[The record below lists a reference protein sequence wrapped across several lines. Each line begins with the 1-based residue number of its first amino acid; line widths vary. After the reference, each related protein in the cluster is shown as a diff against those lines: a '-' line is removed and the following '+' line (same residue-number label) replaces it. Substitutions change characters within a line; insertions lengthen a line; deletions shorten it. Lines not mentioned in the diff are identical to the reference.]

1 LLSNVPTVAESGPPG
16 YEGVLWIGMLAPAA
30 TPQPIVE
37 RIASA
42 AARAVRSP
50 ELLERLRR
58 DGVDL
63 VGNRPEAFRALIARE
78 IPQWRE
84 VGQAAKITLE

>member
-1 LLSNVPTVAESGPPG
+1 
-16 YEGVLWIGMLAPAA
+16 VLWIGVLAPAA

-42 AARAVRSP
+42 AARALSVLH
-50 ELLERLRR
+50 ELLERFRH

-63 VGNRPEAFRALIARE
+63 VGNTPAAFRALIARE

-84 VGQAAKITLE
+84 VGRAAKITLE

>member
-1 LLSNVPTVAESGPPG
+1 M
-16 YEGVLWIGMLAPAA
+16 LWIGMLAPAE
-30 TPQPIVE
+30 TLQPIVE

-42 AARAVRSP
+42 AARGAFARTA
-50 ELLERLRR
+50 RTIALRR
-58 DGVDL
+58 RRS

>member
-1 LLSNVPTVAESGPPG
+1 M
-16 YEGVLWIGMLAPAA
+16 LWIGMLAPAA
-30 TPQPIVE
+30 TPQPIIE
-37 RIASA
+37 RIATA

-50 ELLERLRR
+50 ELIERLRH

-63 VGNRPEAFRALIARE
+63 VGNTPEAFRALIARE

-84 VGQAAKITLE
+84 VGRAAKITLE

>member
-1 LLSNVPTVAESGPPG
+1 
-16 YEGVLWIGMLAPAA
+16 M
-30 TPQPIVE
+30 
-37 RIASA
+37 
-42 AARAVRSP
+42 
-50 ELLERLRR
+50 RR